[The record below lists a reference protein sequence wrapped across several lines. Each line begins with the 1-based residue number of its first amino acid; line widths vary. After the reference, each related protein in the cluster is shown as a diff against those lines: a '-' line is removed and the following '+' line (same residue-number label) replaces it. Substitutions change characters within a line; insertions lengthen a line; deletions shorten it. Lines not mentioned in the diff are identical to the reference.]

1 MFSRLP
7 RTRRGNFHERFSFH
21 NIFFAWSHRG
31 NKNLGNI
38 VFVRLCGWYTIGK
51 IATKCFTKSSENH
64 LFHCPR
70 KGTKFLIWNITVKRS
85 IDLSFNKIKIHPNI
99 QILNE
104 ISIFFSKNTLCKQ
117 FVQLLLTNYSNNRVY
132 FHEIYTLDQNLHHC
146 ISSYSNFRNTITVQR
161 NFFKLKQITKSRGFP
176 DRKQSSSL
184 PMNYNATSEGASVT
198 TVSWPR
204 FLRRFENN
212 ELGKE

>member
-70 KGTKFLIWNITVKRS
+70 KETKFLIWNITVKRS

-132 FHEIYTLDQNLHHC
+132 FHEIYTLDQNLY
-146 ISSYSNFRNTITVQR
+146 IIVYFLIRIFETLSLFRETFSNWS
-161 NFFKLKQITKSRGFP
+161 K
-176 DRKQSSSL
+176 
-184 PMNYNATSEGASVT
+184 
-198 TVSWPR
+198 
-204 FLRRFENN
+204 
-212 ELGKE
+212 

>member
-1 MFSRLP
+1 M
-7 RTRRGNFHERFSFH
+7 
-21 NIFFAWSHRG
+21 
-31 NKNLGNI
+31 
-38 VFVRLCGWYTIGK
+38 
-51 IATKCFTKSSENH
+51 KS
-64 LFHCPR
+64 P
-70 KGTKFLIWNITVKRS
+70 
-85 IDLSFNKIKIHPNI
+85 
-99 QILNE
+99 
-104 ISIFFSKNTLCKQ
+104 SIFLFQEYSFFKH

-176 DRKQSSSL
+176 DRKQSLSL
-184 PMNYNATSEGASVT
+184 PMNYSATSEGASMT

>member
-31 NKNLGNI
+31 NKNLANI

-70 KGTKFLIWNITVKRS
+70 KETKFLIWNITVKRS

-104 ISIFFSKNTLCKQ
+104 IPKNIPFPRILFVNNLYNYCKQ
-117 FVQLLLTNYSNNRVY
+117 IILTIAYI
-132 FHEIYTLDQNLHHC
+132 FTLEIYTLDQNLY
-146 ISSYSNFRNTITVQR
+146 IIVYFLIRIFETLSLFGETFSNWS
-161 NFFKLKQITKSRGFP
+161 K
-176 DRKQSSSL
+176 
-184 PMNYNATSEGASVT
+184 
-198 TVSWPR
+198 
-204 FLRRFENN
+204 
-212 ELGKE
+212 